1 MGGYSTNLILM
12 LIIIHLR
19 FIFNAIIFHFRK
31 TSAVI
36 ETASSKRK
44 IVNLEDNSG
53 EIEIKLWGNKIDL
66 IKEQGATV
74 TLKELRAD
82 IYNSRYSLNSTPSTT
97 IEVKLHN

>member
-1 MGGYSTNLILM
+1 MCVS
-12 LIIIHLR
+12 
-19 FIFNAIIFHFRK
+19 FFNAIIFHFQK
-31 TSAVI
+31 TSAVT

-82 IYNSRYSLNSTPSTT
+82 IYRYLQQ
-97 IEVKLHN
+97 

>member
-1 MGGYSTNLILM
+1 M
-12 LIIIHLR
+12 
-19 FIFNAIIFHFRK
+19 
-31 TSAVI
+31 
-36 ETASSKRK
+36 

-74 TLKELRAD
+74 TLKESRAD
-82 IYNSRYSLNSTPSTT
+82 IHNSRYSLNSTPSTT